1 MKIVV
6 YITIITFNASSGIH
20 PGLDG
25 KIGRLG
31 AATAIVLAGVTAEAE
46 LKSLDNVAAGVERGK
61 GQLMLVYIA
70 VHLYTPVY
78 IGTSLDK
85 DKYY

>member
-1 MKIVV
+1 MWLEIIVV
-6 YITIITFNASSGIH
+6 YITITFNASSGIH

-46 LKSLDNVAAGVERGK
+46 LKSLNGLAAKVERGE
-61 GQLMLVYIA
+61 GQLMFVDIT

-78 IGTSLDK
+78 IGTSSN
-85 DKYY
+85 